1 MQPLR
6 SSRPVAG
13 ILLAIALALPALAA
27 DTSAP
32 ASSAPAKSPTQEA
45 SARPLPF
52 RGNLKAVDKA
62 AGRLTI
68 GTRTFEVTAAT
79 RFFRNGQAARLDDGV
94 KGEWVTGSYR
104 RQEQK
109 LVATTVYF
117 GGKPPAE
124 APGKPRQP

>member
-6 SSRPVAG
+6 FGPSAAG
-13 ILLAIALALPALAA
+13 LLLVIALVLPALAA

-32 ASSAPAKSPTQEA
+32 KSSAPAKSPPPEA

-79 RFFRNGQAARLDDGV
+79 RFFRSGQPARLEDGV

-104 RQEQK
+104 RQEQQ
-109 LVATTVYF
+109 LVAATVYF
-117 GGKPPAE
+117 GGKQPAEPPA
-124 APGKPRQP
+124 KPRQP